1 MGMNPRF
8 LRILIW
14 ALFIYL
20 RAHLISSTL
29 DPYLPNILILRAA
42 VSVYLCRMK
51 IFSWM
56 RSKVRGNDNT
66 VKPEPQPTMPCD
78 TMRQEG
84 ESSGSSSTLLAIGTF
99 GNNLKN
105 SDTANI
111 EESCNE
117 DEDVDQELLRLLLNK
132 HVSLDPSFSGHQS
145 NNYNPTTEKFLDI
158 LEEEEEEIIVDSITD
173 ASQVKDALLR
183 RREKGAPSE
192 NRGKAM
198 YKKSFSFLLKRA
210 LLCGGGFVHSPVIS
224 PVLKDP
230 FTDLTLDHSRME
242 KILRTMLRKKKYPQR
257 QRYLDMPG
265 NDNDEDQGQT
275 SNGETYLEMCNT
287 GGNQDQMTLLQPNK
301 VKSKS
306 SRYSRR

>member
-1 MGMNPRF
+1 
-8 LRILIW
+8 
-14 ALFIYL
+14 
-20 RAHLISSTL
+20 
-29 DPYLPNILILRAA
+29 
-42 VSVYLCRMK
+42 MK

-66 VKPEPQPTMPCD
+66 IKPEPQPTM
-78 TMRQEG
+78 
-84 ESSGSSSTLLAIGTF
+84 SSIGTF

-105 SDTANI
+105 SDMVNI

-117 DEDVDQELLRLLLNK
+117 DEDVDQELLRHLLNNQ
-132 HVSLDPSFSGHQS
+132 VSLDPSFSGHQS
-145 NNYNPTTEKFLDI
+145 NNYNPTTEKFLAI

-192 NRGKAM
+192 NRGNAM
-198 YKKSFSFLLKRA
+198 YKKSVSFLIKRA
-210 LLCGGGFVHSPVIS
+210 LLCGGGFVHSPVIN

-275 SNGETYLEMCNT
+275 SNGETDLE
-287 GGNQDQMTLLQPNK
+287 
-301 VKSKS
+301 SK
-306 SRYSRR
+306 YIIYIT